1 MCSGIPVVIF
11 GLLRGET
18 NVVHWSTYASWA
30 PLVSDS
36 PDLEGHVLVRF
47 NAKKYAS
54 IDLGLSDKDKLLYF
68 DSDEEPVDILLSQLD
83 VWSQSKDK
91 TDVLAHLTKEQYDLF
106 KQATSSEGQ
115 LNPEWQ
121 VVDHDLQRTVAK
133 EADTLNMYSAMDTAN
148 CQVSSLMNKENK
160 KPSRVDFSTWFTN
173 YHPHDDIKNF
183 YLQLAEDYKDLVTY
197 IPSIG
202 KTVEGRDIFAVKI
215 TACEKDGSLRE
226 KPQIWWQGL

>member
-1 MCSGIPVVIF
+1 M
-11 GLLRGET
+11 
-18 NVVHWSTYASWA
+18 
-30 PLVSDS
+30 
-36 PDLEGHVLVRF
+36 
-47 NAKKYAS
+47 
-54 IDLGLSDKDKLLYF
+54 GLSEKDKQLYF
-68 DSDEEPVDILLSQLD
+68 DTDEEPVDILLSQLD

-91 TDVLAHLTKEQYDLF
+91 TDVLAHLTKEQYDMF
-106 KQATSSEGQ
+106 TQAIFASTPQ
-115 LNPEWQ
+115 VINEWQ

-133 EADTLNMYSAMDTAN
+133 EAGTLNMFSAMDTAKCELSN
-148 CQVSSLMNKENK
+148 LMNKKDK
-160 KPSRVDFSTWFTN
+160 KKASRVDFTTWFNN

-215 TACEKDGSLRE
+215 TAREEDGTLRE